1 MRPVRT
7 SLPVLAMLGAVACSG
22 NAPPD
27 PLPPDPSP
35 VETHAAAPVKNA
47 ETRAPA
53 RRAPPVATRKEP
65 VAEKLHGVEITDPY
79 RWLEDSGSEEVK
91 RWQAAQNEH
100 TAKLLGAQPGREALA
115 GRVESLLRIGSV
127 GSPAVVDSAKGKGLY
142 FYMRQA
148 PSEDQPVLYVREGVD
163 GKDRAL
169 VDTNKMS
176 ADKTTALDFW
186 VPSKDGKKLAYGLSS
201 GGDEQSTLYVL
212 DVATGKNLPE
222 TEVIPNARYASVAW
236 LPDGSGFYY
245 SRHPAKGEV
254 PAGEEKYYRKIFE
267 HKLGRTWKEDPLVFG
282 EGRKMTDV
290 PNVDLSP
297 NGRWLVAGVHMGW
310 SRREAYLLDRKAGA
324 KAKFVPLAVPKED
337 AVYSVTA
344 YDDFLLVRTNEGAPT
359 YELYRVDPQ
368 KPARENWKKL
378 IAAGPDV
385 LESATSIG
393 GQIFATFI
401 HDAHTIVR
409 RYAADGTPKGEIAL
423 PTLGTAHGV
432 SGEWNGHEAFLSFTS
447 FAVPSMVLRLD
458 LKGDKPSTWAEVKAP
473 VDASAFEVRQEKAKS
488 KDGTMVPYFVVHKKG
503 VARDGTA
510 PTLLTGYGGFNIS
523 QMPAFAGS
531 RYVMLERGGVV
542 VLANL
547 RGGGEYGEAWHKAG
561 MLDKKQNVFDDLYAV
576 AENLIATKVTS
587 RDKLAVLGGSNG
599 GLLVGAAIT
608 QRPDL
613 FRAAVCAVPLLD
625 MLRYHKFLIAK
636 LWIPEYGSAEEP
648 EQFKWLSAYSP
659 YHHVEPGKAYPAVLF
674 TTAEGDSRVDPL
686 HARKM
691 AARMQAEAGGDRPI
705 LLRIES
711 KAGHGAGKPISK
723 RIEEAV
729 DVYSFLFWQ
738 LGMKP

>member
-1 MRPVRT
+1 M
-7 SLPVLAMLGAVACSG
+7 ACSG

-27 PLPPDPSP
+27 PLPPDPSL
-35 VETHAAAPVKNA
+35 TAAPASAPAKTA
-47 ETRAPA
+47 EAEAPA
-53 RRAPPVATRKEP
+53 RREPPVATRREA
-65 VAEKLHGVEITDPY
+65 VTEKLHGVEIIDPY
-79 RWLEDSGSEEVK
+79 RWLEDSESDEVK
-91 RWQAAQNEH
+91 KWQAAQNEH
-100 TAKLLGAQPGREALA
+100 TAKLLGAQPGRDALA
-115 GRVESLLRIGSV
+115 GRIESLLRIGTV
-127 GSPAVVDSAKGKGLY
+127 GSPAVVGSSKGKGLY

-148 PSEDQPVLYVREGVD
+148 PSEDQPVLYVRDGFE

-169 VDTNKMS
+169 INTNTMS

-186 VPSKDGKKLAYGLSS
+186 VPSNDGKKLAYGLSS

-222 TEVIPNARYASVAW
+222 TEVIPHARYASVAW

-245 SRHPAKGEV
+245 SRYPAKGDV
-254 PAGEEKYYRKIFE
+254 PPGEEKYRRKIYE
-267 HKLGRTWKEDPLVFG
+267 HKIGRSWKEDPLVFG
-282 EGRKMTDV
+282 EGRAITDI
-290 PNVDLSP
+290 PSVDISP

-324 KAKFVPLAVPKED
+324 KAKFIPLAVPKED
-337 AVYSVTA
+337 AIYEVTA
-344 YDDFLLVRTNEGAPT
+344 YDDHLLVLTNDGAPT

-368 KPARENWKKL
+368 KPARENWKKI
-378 IAAGPDV
+378 IAAGADV
-385 LESATSIG
+385 LESARSIS

-401 HDAHTIVR
+401 HDAHTIVKR
-409 RYAADGTPKGEIAL
+409 FAADGTPKGEIAL

-432 SGEWNGHEAFLSFTS
+432 SGEWDGHEAFVAFTS
-447 FAVPSMVLRLD
+447 FAVPSTVLRLD
-458 LKGDKPSTWAEVKAP
+458 LKTDKMATWAEVKAP
-473 VDASAFEVRQEKAKS
+473 VDSSEFEVRQEKARS

-542 VLANL
+542 VVANL

-576 AENLIATKVTS
+576 AENLVATKVTS

-613 FRAAVCAVPLLD
+613 FRAAVCSVPLLD

-636 LWIPEYGSAEEP
+636 LWIPEYGSSEDP

-659 YHHVEPGKAYPAVLF
+659 YHHVKPGATYPAVLF
-674 TTAEGDSRVDPL
+674 TSAEGDSRVDPL